1 MCDTRIKVRF
11 NVDFLI
17 WGASTLPSL
26 TGPVS
31 RLIPKPTPKSG
42 SLSNLFTIK
51 ITPRWPGFNK
61 MAEMVVNCKFID
73 GSNPFIKICLGFYN
87 SFVLNR
93 RFIYNNH
100 SRKPAGL
107 IPKNFR
113 RVLTYLKHA

>member
-93 RFIYNNH
+93 RFIYIIIT

-107 IPKNFR
+107 IPKIFD
-113 RVLTYLKHA
+113 VFSLI